1 MYRVQELLKGS
12 SQSIPTYCRP
22 VVLPAH
28 SLRSASL
35 PNTPSLSSSSQQ
47 TPSTGP
53 LTALQCQQ
61 LLPITPQLYLGSLTN
76 LQNPYLLQQ
85 AAIRHAVV
93 ISSCR
98 DGDGMTPTDRGVP
111 VLGDLL
117 QWLLTES
124 DRARGLAVCTAGG
137 MPCKIIPVQLS
148 EQVPPTN

>member
-1 MYRVQELLKGS
+1 MYRVQELSKGS
-12 SQSIPTYCRP
+12 SQSLPTYCRP

-35 PNTPSLSSSSQQ
+35 PNTPSLPSSSLQ

-53 LTALQCQQ
+53 LIALPSQQ
-61 LLPITPQLYLGSLTN
+61 LHPITSQLYLGSLTS

-98 DGDGMTPTDRGVP
+98 DGEGMHPSDRGLP

-137 MPCKIIPVQLS
+137 MPCKMIPVQLS
-148 EQVPPTN
+148 EQVPPTS